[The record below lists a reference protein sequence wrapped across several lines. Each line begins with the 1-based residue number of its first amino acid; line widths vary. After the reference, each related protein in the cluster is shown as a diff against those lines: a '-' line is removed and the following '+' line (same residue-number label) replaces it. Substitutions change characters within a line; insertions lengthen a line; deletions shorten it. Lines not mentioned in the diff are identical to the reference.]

1 MIHGKTTKQKLG
13 IYLKIFLVSIKKEM
27 CFVKF
32 RTNLRLIKVPSGTVV
47 VTHLF
52 VKKY

>member
-1 MIHGKTTKQKLG
+1 MQITVHLRTLTQNILEGSIVHFDSYRILG
-13 IYLKIFLVSIKKEM
+13 
-27 CFVKF
+27 VKM
-32 RTNLRLIKVPSGTVV
+32 LHLIKVPSGTVV

>member
-1 MIHGKTTKQKLG
+1 MADCAIILYLECLIGLIYHFKKLG
-13 IYLKIFLVSIKKEM
+13 QRDLNKK
-27 CFVKF
+27 KYI
-32 RTNLRLIKVPSGTVV
+32 IKVPSGTVV

>member
-1 MIHGKTTKQKLG
+1 MSAASNARQFTEQEPRIHTNNNMKIVIKQ
-13 IYLKIFLVSIKKEM
+13 YLLSI
-27 CFVKF
+27 
-32 RTNLRLIKVPSGTVV
+32 IKVPSGTVV

>member
-1 MIHGKTTKQKLG
+1 MIIKNITKVQK
-13 IYLKIFLVSIKKEM
+13 YAKQMVTS
-27 CFVKF
+27 
-32 RTNLRLIKVPSGTVV
+32 IKVPSGTVV